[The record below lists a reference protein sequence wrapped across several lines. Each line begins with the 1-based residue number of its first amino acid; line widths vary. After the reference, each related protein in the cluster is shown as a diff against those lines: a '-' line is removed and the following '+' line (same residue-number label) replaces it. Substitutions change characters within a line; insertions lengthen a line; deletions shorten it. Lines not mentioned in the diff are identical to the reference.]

1 MYLTSDV
8 VALRIVSVGNVVVH
22 PLGSRGFLGR
32 GCLVKGVV
40 GLVLLA
46 GVVSFDLV
54 SGLDVVVAF
63 GFLLQK
69 HLESRE
75 YSHEDDEDEDDDE
88 EVNGE
93 DVLRF
98 DNSGDG
104 DAEDDQA
111 KNLIVKKTKFT
122 LSRSKLQMNL

>member
-1 MYLTSDV
+1 
-8 VALRIVSVGNVVVH
+8 
-22 PLGSRGFLGR
+22 
-32 GCLVKGVV
+32 
-40 GLVLLA
+40 
-46 GVVSFDLV
+46 
-54 SGLDVVVAF
+54 
-63 GFLLQK
+63 
-69 HLESRE
+69 LESRE